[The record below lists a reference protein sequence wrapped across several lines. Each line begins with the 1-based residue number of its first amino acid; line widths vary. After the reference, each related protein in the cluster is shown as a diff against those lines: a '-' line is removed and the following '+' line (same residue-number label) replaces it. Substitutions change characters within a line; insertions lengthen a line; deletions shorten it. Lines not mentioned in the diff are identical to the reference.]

1 MTKTKPTVSNKDVAL
16 QTAMMLF
23 LTKGY
28 HVTSMDDI
36 VKASK
41 VSKTNIYYHFK
52 SKEELLIAMVDQLT
66 ARYERQILSVAAQ
79 EDLTI
84 AVRLERI
91 VNMLTTNQSSMD
103 VLGGCP
109 FLTLYMQTSTES
121 EQVRSQIK
129 QFFDRQLHALERLL
143 EAGVRNQELRSD
155 LQVQPTA
162 ALMLTSIEG
171 ALFIAKA
178 CDNPRI
184 LQDLLQG
191 LLALLK

>member
-1 MTKTKPTVSNKDVAL
+1 MTKTKPTVSNKDIAL
-16 QTAMMLF
+16 QTAMTLF

-28 HVTSMDDI
+28 QATSMDEI

-52 SKEELLIAMVDQLT
+52 SKEELLTAMVDRLI
-66 ARYERQILSVAAQ
+66 ARYERQLASIAAQ
-79 EDLTI
+79 EELTI
-84 AVRLERI
+84 EARLERI
-91 VNMLTTNQSSMD
+91 VSMLVANDDPID

-109 FLTLYMQTSTES
+109 FLTLYMQTAAES
-121 EQVRSQIK
+121 EYVRVQIK
-129 QFFDRQLHALERLL
+129 QFFDRQLLTLERLL
-143 EAGVRNQELRSD
+143 EAGIRNQELRSD

-171 ALFIAKA
+171 ALFLAKA

-184 LQDLLQG
+184 LPNLLQG
-191 LLALLK
+191 LFALLK